1 MIIPSIDLMGG
12 QAVQLVGGRELEM
25 EAGDPQAWAR
35 RFGIVGEVAVVD
47 LDAALSKGSN
57 AEAIRRLLPLCRCRV
72 GGGIRSVEQAIE
84 WLDAGADSIVLG
96 TAARPEI
103 LRELPRERVVV
114 ALDAV
119 NDEVVVEGWQSGT
132 GRTVIDRIAELK
144 EYAGGFLVTF
154 VEREGRLGGT
164 RLDAAEKIAEA
175 AGDVRVTI
183 AGGVTTPAEIAKLD
197 EIGCDAQIGMALY
210 KGVLDLA
217 EAFAAPL
224 RSDRPDGLWPT
235 IVVDEHD
242 VALGLTY
249 SNLESLRQAIE
260 TRRGVYWSRSRG
272 GIWVKGASSGAAQEL
287 LSVGVDCDRDALRF
301 RVRQSGTG
309 FCHLQTRTCWG
320 ESEGVAGLARILY
333 EYVPQAPADSYTR
346 RLANDPQLL
355 GAKLREE
362 AAELAAEES
371 AERIAEEAGDL
382 IYFTLAKLAAA
393 GVPLEQVERILATRR
408 KKVTRRPGNAK
419 A

>member
-47 LDAALSKGSN
+47 LDAALGKGSN

-72 GGGIRSVEQAIE
+72 GGGIRSVEQAVK

-103 LRELPRERVVV
+103 LRELPRDRVVV

-119 NDEVVVEGWQSGT
+119 NDEVVVEGWRSGT
-132 GRTVIDRIAELK
+132 GRTVLDRIAELK

-164 RLDAAEKIAEA
+164 RLDAAEKIATA

-197 EIGCDAQIGMALY
+197 ELGCDAQIGMALY
-210 KGVLDLA
+210 KGVLGLA

-235 IVVDEHD
+235 VVVDEHD

-249 SNLESLRQAIE
+249 SNLESLKQAIE

-272 GIWVKGASSGAAQEL
+272 GLWVKGESSGAVQEL
-287 LSVGVDCDRDALRF
+287 LSVGMDCDRDALRF
-301 RVRQSGTG
+301 RVRQTGTG
-309 FCHLQTRTCWG
+309 FCHRQTRTCWG
-320 ESEGVAGLARILY
+320 ESEGVIGLARMLRDY
-333 EYVPQAPADSYTR
+333 LPSAPSDSYTR

-362 AAELAAEES
+362 ASELAAEES
-371 AERIAEEAGDL
+371 TERVAEEAGDL
-382 IYFTLAKLAAA
+382 IYFMLAKLAAT
-393 GVPLEQVERILATRR
+393 GVPLEQVEQILAARR
-408 KKVTRRPGNAK
+408 KKVTRRPGKAK

>member
-47 LDAALSKGSN
+47 LDAALGKGSN

-72 GGGIRSVEQAIE
+72 GGGIRSVEQAVK

-103 LRELPRERVVV
+103 LRELPRDRVVV

-119 NDEVVVEGWQSGT
+119 NDEVVVEGWRSGT
-132 GRTVIDRIAELK
+132 GRTVLDRIAELK

-164 RLDAAEKIAEA
+164 RLDAAEKIAAA

-197 EIGCDAQIGMALY
+197 ELGCDAQIGMALY
-210 KGVLDLA
+210 KGVLGLA

-235 IVVDEHD
+235 VVVDEHD

-249 SNLESLRQAIE
+249 SNLESLKQAIE

-272 GIWVKGASSGAAQEL
+272 GLWVKGESSGAVQEL
-287 LSVGVDCDRDALRF
+287 LSVGMDCDRDALRF
-301 RVRQSGTG
+301 RVRQAGTG
-309 FCHLQTRTCWG
+309 FCHRQTRTCWG
-320 ESEGVAGLARILY
+320 ESEGVIGLARMLRDY
-333 EYVPQAPADSYTR
+333 LPSAPSDSYTR

-362 AAELAAEES
+362 ASELAAEES
-371 AERIAEEAGDL
+371 TERVAEEAGDL
-382 IYFTLAKLAAA
+382 IYFMLAKLAAT
-393 GVPLEQVERILATRR
+393 GVPLEQVEQILAARR
-408 KKVTRRPGNAK
+408 KKVTRRPGKAK